1 MSERTITREEQIDEA
16 YDRLDALAGKLML
29 KFGTEATAKMLTVLA
44 RKYCDIFKA
53 EIERAAAFEA
63 MGGEQGPGG
72 KIPRA

>member
-1 MSERTITREEQIDEA
+1 MSNREKLDEA

-44 RKYCDIFKA
+44 RKYFDIFRA